1 MACLPGTALTKF
13 VGARI
18 LRMLVYTLVLLMISV
33 KMRRLFSC
41 RGMSRSSWK
50 TQSRHAQMRSAWL
63 LLGR

>member
-33 KMRRLFSC
+33 RILKLFSC
-41 RGMSRSSWK
+41 LGISRSSWK
-50 TQSRHAQMRSAWL
+50 TQSRHAQMRSALL